1 MHDLKNYIYLSVT
14 KTKCKQSKFIHM
26 AKKVFL
32 LVIASFFCINIY
44 VRADEGMWLPL
55 LVERLNYVDMQK
67 MGCKLTADEIYSVNN
82 SSLKDAIVAIN
93 NGYCSGEMVS
103 AEGLMLTNHHCAYQ
117 YIQNHSTVEKDY
129 LTNGFWAM
137 DKNEELRNDKLS
149 VSFLVRIEDV
159 SGKILPYLTDKMSET
174 ERQTVV
180 DSIASGIEKAAI
192 KGTTYGGKVLSFFDG
207 NEYYLFVTE
216 TYKDVRLVGAPP
228 ESIGKFGAD
237 TDNWMWPR
245 HTGDFSLFRVYM
257 SPEGAP
263 AEYSKKNVPYK
274 PKKYLSISL
283 KGVKKDD
290 FAMVLGYPGTTDRFA
305 TSYAVK
311 LALDKYNP
319 SIVKIREKKLALM
332 NEDMK
337 ASEEV
342 KIQYA
347 AKYATTANYYKYY
360 MGQSEQLQKL
370 GIYDKKIAIE
380 KAFTTWY
387 SSDAS
392 LKQKYGDVLNEIEKA
407 YNNVGKYTVAY
418 IFYKEAIVRGIEL
431 FSYANTFEEIYKQMK
446 LDIDQE
452 ALNKLT
458 QSLTYAAKLYFKN
471 YNMATDKKICKALLE
486 MFSEDVGKDFQP
498 DVFAT
503 IQKKYKGDIS
513 TYVDDLYDK
522 SIFASKDKILE
533 FLTAP
538 DYKKLDKD
546 LGYLAM
552 TSFYNKYKE
561 VTELYNNAK
570 LELTKWNRLFVAGI
584 MDMNSDK
591 KYYPNANSTMRLT
604 YGKVTDYSPNTSTKY
619 SYFTTL
625 DQMIAK
631 EDPKNAEFTVP
642 SKLKQLYESKD
653 FGKYMTDS
661 VMPLCF
667 ITNNDVTGGVSGA
680 PVINGNGELIG
691 IVFDINWEATSVP
704 LLFDEN
710 YQRTIAVDIK
720 FVLFI
725 IDKYAGASNI
735 MKELNVVE

>member
-1 MHDLKNYIYLSVT
+1 MSVT
-14 KTKCKQSKFIHM
+14 NSKYKQFKFIHM
-26 AKKVFL
+26 TKKIFL
-32 LVIASFFCINIY
+32 SVIISFLCFNIS
-44 VRADEGMWLPL
+44 VKADEGMWLPL
-55 LVERLNYVDMQK
+55 LIERLNYVDMQK
-67 MGCKLTADEIYSVNN
+67 MGCKLTAEEIYSVNN

-103 AEGLMLTNHHCAYQ
+103 AEGLMMTNHHCAYS

-149 VSFLVRIEDV
+149 VSFLIKIEDV
-159 SGKILPYLTDKMSET
+159 SGKILPYLTEKMSET
-174 ERQTVV
+174 ERTAIV
-180 DSIASGIEKAAI
+180 DSISSILEKETI
-192 KGTTYGGKVLSFFDG
+192 KGTTYGAKVISFFEG
-207 NEYYLFVTE
+207 NEFYMFVTE

-245 HTGDFSLFRVYM
+245 HTGDFAIFRVYM
-257 SPEGAP
+257 SPDGGP
-263 AEYSKKNVPYK
+263 AEYSKKNIPFK

-290 FAMVLGYPGTTDRFA
+290 FAMVLGYPGTSDRFA

-337 ASEEV
+337 ASDEV

-360 MGQSEQLQKL
+360 VGQSEQLQKL
-370 GIYDKKIAIE
+370 GIYDKKVAIE

-387 SSDAS
+387 NSDAS
-392 LKQKYGDVLNEIEKA
+392 LKQKYSNTLDEIEKA
-407 YNNVGKYTVAY
+407 YVTVGKYTVPY
-418 IFYKEAIVRGIEL
+418 IYYKEAIIRGIEL
-431 FSYANTFEEIYKQMK
+431 FSYSNTFEEIYKQMK
-446 LDIDQE
+446 LEIDQE

-471 YNMATDKKICKALLE
+471 YNMETDKKICKAMLE
-486 MFSEDVGKDFQP
+486 MFNEDVDKEFLP

-503 IQKKYKGDIS
+503 IQKKYKGSIS
-513 TYVDDLYDK
+513 SYIDALYEN
-522 SIFASKDKILE
+522 SIFASKDKVLE
-533 FLTAP
+533 FLTDP

-546 LGYLAM
+546 MGYLAM
-552 TSFYNKYKE
+552 TSFYNKYKN
-561 VTELYNNAK
+561 VSELYNNAK
-570 LELTKWNRLFVAGI
+570 LELIKGNRLFVGGI

-619 SYFTTL
+619 SYYTTL

-631 EDPKNAEFTVP
+631 EDAKNPEFIVP
-642 SKLKQLYESKD
+642 SKLKQLFESKD
-653 FGKYMTDS
+653 FGKYTTDS
-661 VMPLCF
+661 VMPICF

-680 PVINGNGELIG
+680 PVINGNGELTG
-691 IVFDINWEATSVP
+691 LVFDINWEATSVP
-704 LLFDEN
+704 ILFDEN
-710 YQRTIAVDIK
+710 YQRSIAVDIK

-735 MKELNVVE
+735 MKEFNVVE

>member
-1 MHDLKNYIYLSVT
+1 MYRKI
-14 KTKCKQSKFIHM
+14 
-26 AKKVFL
+26 FL
-32 LVIASFFCINIY
+32 LTITLFLCLNIK
-44 VRADEGMWLPL
+44 VKADEGMWLPL
-55 LVERLNYVDMQK
+55 LIDRLNYVDMQK
-67 MGCKLTADEIYSVNN
+67 MGCKLTAEEIYSVNN

-93 NGYCSGEMVS
+93 NGYCSGEIIS
-103 AEGLMLTNHHCAYQ
+103 GEGLLLTNHHCAYS

-137 DKNEELRNDKLS
+137 DKNEELRNDKLN
-149 VSFLVRIEDV
+149 VSFLISIEDV
-159 SGKILPYLTDKMSET
+159 SGKILPYIKDKMTET
-174 ERQTVV
+174 ERTALV
-180 DSIASGIEKAAI
+180 DSISSVLEKEAI
-192 KGTTYGGKVLSFFDG
+192 KGTTYGAKVLSFFEG
-207 NEYYLFVTE
+207 NEYYMFVTE

-245 HTGDFSLFRVYM
+245 HTGDFALFRVYM
-257 SPEGAP
+257 SPDGTP
-263 AEYSKKNVPYK
+263 AEYSKKNIPYV
-274 PKKYLSISL
+274 PKKFLPISI

-305 TSYAVK
+305 TSYGVK

-319 SIVKIREKKLALM
+319 TIVKIREKKLALM

-337 ASEEV
+337 ASDEV

-360 MGQSEQLQKL
+360 VGQSDQLQKL
-370 GIYDKKIAIE
+370 GIYDKKVAIE
-380 KAFTTWY
+380 TAFTKWY

-392 LKQKYGDVLNEIEKA
+392 LKQKYSDVLSDIEKA
-407 YNNVGKYTVAY
+407 YDGVGKYTVAY
-418 IFYKEAIVRGIEL
+418 VYYKEAIVRGIEL

-446 LDIDQE
+446 LEVDEE

-458 QSLTYAAKLYFKN
+458 QSLTYAAKLYFKS
-471 YNMATDKKICKALLE
+471 YNMETDKKICKAMLE
-486 MFSEDVGKDFQP
+486 MFFEDVPKDYHP
-498 DVFAT
+498 DIFTT
-503 IQKKYKGDIS
+503 IQKKFKGSIS
-513 TYVDDLYDK
+513 DYVDDLYSK

-533 FLTAP
+533 FLTNP

-546 LGYLAM
+546 MGYLAM
-552 TSFYNKYKE
+552 TSFYNKYKD
-561 VTELYNNAK
+561 VTTLYNDAK
-570 LELTKWNRLFVAGI
+570 LELTKGTRLFVAGI

-604 YGKVTDYSPNTSTKY
+604 YGKVTDYSPNASTNY
-619 SYFTTL
+619 SYYTTL

-631 EDPKNAEFTVP
+631 EDPKNPEFEVP
-642 SKLKQLYESKD
+642 TKLKQLYEDKNY
-653 FGKYMTDS
+653 GKYATDS
-661 VMPLCF
+661 VMSLCF

-680 PVINGNGELIG
+680 PVINGSGELIG

-704 LLFDEN
+704 ILFDEN
-710 YQRTIAVDIK
+710 YQRTICVDTR

-735 MKELNVVE
+735 IKELKIVE